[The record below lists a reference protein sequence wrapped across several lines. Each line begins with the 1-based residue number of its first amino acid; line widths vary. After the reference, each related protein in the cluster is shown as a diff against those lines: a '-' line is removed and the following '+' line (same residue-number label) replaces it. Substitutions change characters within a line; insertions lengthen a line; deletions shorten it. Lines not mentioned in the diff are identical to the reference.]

1 MEDLE
6 LKTLRSEGWILAP
19 GEDKKKLLERKAFLE
34 SLPKEDPKDYEE
46 RAHQITHSLY
56 GFSLRQIPILYSSKS
71 LSPWQGAVFWVYSE
85 EDGTEFP
92 TIQMREKFTGILR
105 FYKPEEILA
114 HELVHAARFAFK
126 EPFFEEILAYKTSN
140 SKLRSF
146 FGPLFIFPLEATIFV
161 GIGLIC
167 PLAFL
172 FLEMEIFLLI
182 PSAFFLLLL
191 LRLCILQGIFKLAS
205 CQLQRLGEE
214 KPLSSLLNLSDSQ
227 ILFESFRFF
236 KRRKRTI
243 F

>member
-19 GEDKKKLLERKAFLE
+19 GEDKKKLLERKALLE
-34 SLPKEDPKDYEE
+34 SLPKESPKDYEE
-46 RAHQITHSLY
+46 KAHKITHGLY
-56 GFSLRQIPILYSSKS
+56 DFSLKQIPILYSSKS
-71 LSPWQGAVFWVYSE
+71 LSPWQGAVLWIYSQ

-92 TIQMREKFTGILR
+92 TIQMREKFNGILR

-146 FGPLFIFPLEATIFV
+146 FGPLFIYPLEATIFV
-161 GIGLIC
+161 GLGLLC

-172 FLEMEIFLLI
+172 FSEMEMFLWI

-191 LRLCILQGIFKLAS
+191 LRLCLLQGIFKLAF
-205 CQLQRLGEE
+205 CQLRRMGEE
-214 KPLSSLLNLSDSQ
+214 KPLSSLVHLSDSQ
-227 ILFESFRFF
+227 ILFEAFLFF